1 MKKISINIVA
11 ALAILL
17 TGCEKSTDY
26 NATFYEPGASDARL
40 KVIYASAYALNPL
53 VQLSIDDVRVSGLIT
68 GRTPFPGGGYNTAGS
83 SFPDYIVVAPG
94 SRKFT
99 VAIPKKNTNVD
110 SVVLF
115 TTQIMLEAGKNQT
128 LNISDTLT
136 KTKALLVTDFV
147 EKPAPR
153 TVKYRFVNLMP
164 NVPLLDLYYG
174 TTRVATGIAYNTP
187 GVIFSMPVP
196 AVNNLNWAIRET
208 GTTATSTALAVYA
221 SASTVVTQR
230 MFTAF
235 AMGYKPSNL
244 IATLRPYISFTINY

>member
-1 MKKISINIVA
+1 MKKRIINIITASLV
-11 ALAILL
+11 LL
-17 TGCEKSTDY
+17 FAGCEKSTDY
-26 NATFYEPGASDARL
+26 NAVFSEPGANDARL

-83 SFPDYIVVAPG
+83 NFPDYLVVAPG

-99 VAIPKKNTNVD
+99 VSIPKKGTNVD

-115 TTQIMLEAGKNQT
+115 STQIAVEAGKSQT
-128 LNISDTLT
+128 LNVMDTLSKT
-136 KTKALLVTDFV
+136 KTLVVTDV
-147 EKPAPR
+147 IEQPIGG

-164 NVPLLDLYYG
+164 NAPLLDLYYG

-187 GVIFSMPVP
+187 GIVFSMSVP
-196 AVNNLNWAIRET
+196 AVTNLSWAIRET
-208 GTTATSTALAVYA
+208 GTSATSTALAVYA
-221 SASTVVTQR
+221 SANTVTNQR

-235 AMGYKPSNL
+235 AMGYKSSTS
-244 IATLRPYISFTINY
+244 ATLKPYISFTINY